1 MSDIACRSGREAGIG
16 PTDHRGSATPALASY
31 LLGCGNVQ
39 SILGFTPA

>member
-16 PTDHRGSATPALASY
+16 PTDHRGSATPALARY

>member
-1 MSDIACRSGREAGIG
+1 MSDIACRSGRKPASAPRIIVG
-16 PTDHRGSATPALASY
+16 ATPALASY